1 MAGKVTPDRTPLWS
15 FFMSQNSLPQ
25 ALISDTFVAI
35 GGPVLPNRA
44 GARAT
49 NIAILRRALPD
60 LMDAYEINTP
70 LRMAHF
76 LSQLAHESDSFC
88 TFEEYA
94 SGAAYEGRQ
103 DLGNIKTGDGRRF
116 KGRGPIQLTGRA
128 NYRAFTAWIRKQLPG
143 IVPNF
148 EAQPEL
154 LVDESWVAWSAIYFW
169 TTRRLNEAADR
180 DDVIAVTRTINGGRN
195 GLADRKEKLA
205 RAKAAVAR
213 LIAAGTATPFS
224 KDWPVLHRGLSDS
237 PDVERLQSLLIHHGA
252 RIGIDGDFGP
262 ATELALK
269 NFQSSEGIRPT
280 GIADPATWAALRG
293 A

>member
-1 MAGKVTPDRTPLWS
+1 
-15 FFMSQNSLPQ
+15 MSPSSLPQ
-25 ALISDTFVAI
+25 ALTQDTFIAI
-35 GGPVLPNRA
+35 GGPVPSNRSK
-44 GARAT
+44 ARDT
-49 NIAILRRALPD
+49 NVAILRLALPD

-94 SGAAYEGRQ
+94 SGVAYEGRQ

-116 KGRGPIQLTGRA
+116 KGRGPIQLTGRT
-128 NYRAFTAWIRKQLPG
+128 NYRAFTAWLRNQLPG
-143 IVPNF
+143 TIPNF

-154 LVDESWVAWSAIYFW
+154 LLDENWVYWSAIYFW

-180 DDVIAVTRTINGGRN
+180 DDVIAVTRIINGGRN

-213 LIAAGTATPFS
+213 LVAAATTTPFS
-224 KDWPVLHRGLSDS
+224 KDWPVLHRGMFDNT
-237 PDVERLQSLLIHHGA
+237 DVERLQSLLIHHGA

-262 ATELALK
+262 ATELAVK
-269 NFQSSEGIRPT
+269 NFQTRQGIAPT
-280 GIADPATWAALRG
+280 GVADPATWAALREP
-293 A
+293 